1 MASRKAYD
9 MVAGQVAE
17 EVEKLL
23 LQVEVVEAMYMLHP
37 SLSKAKILRQV
48 YAKSWRVTFLILVQK
63 QPQIK

>member
-1 MASRKAYD
+1 
-9 MVAGQVAE
+9 MVVGQVAE

-23 LQVEVVEAMYMLHP
+23 LQVEVVEVMYMVHL

-48 YAKSWRVTFLILVQK
+48 CVRSLRVTFLILVQK